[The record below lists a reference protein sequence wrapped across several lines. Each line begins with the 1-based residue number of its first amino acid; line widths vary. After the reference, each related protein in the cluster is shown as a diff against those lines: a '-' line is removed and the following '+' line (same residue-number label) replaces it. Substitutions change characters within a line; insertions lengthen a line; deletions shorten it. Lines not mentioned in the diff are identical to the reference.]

1 MVRASLFIILWLA
14 FVAGA
19 QKDAGRGL
27 KAKKFDWWERGN
39 FYQIYPRSFKD
50 SDGDGIGDLK
60 GITDTIDYLKTIGI
74 DGVWLSPIF
83 KSPMNDFGYDIS
95 DFYTIQAE
103 YGTMEDFEELAAK
116 CRSIGLKLILDFV
129 PNHSS
134 DEHEFFQQSE
144 AGVEPYKDYYIWHS
158 GILDANGTRVPPSN
172 WISVFRGSAWQWSEK
187 RQQYYLHQ
195 FQKKQPDLNY
205 RNPAVVEEM
214 KNVMRFWLNKGIA
227 GFRIDALPYLFESDE
242 IDGRYRDEPASGL
255 VRNDPDN
262 PAYLEHTETKD
273 QPETYDMVHQWR
285 QVVDEYTVRD
295 NFTRIILTEAY
306 TSLANTTRFYG
317 TRAAPGAQIPFNF
330 QLISYLTKQSTG
342 QDFAELVESWLNAM
356 PRGSIANWVLGNHDN
371 SRIASRLGVARAD
384 LYNIALQTLPGIAV
398 TYYGEEIA
406 MVDQWISWPDTIDPA
421 ACNTDEATYTLYS
434 RDPVRTPF
442 QWNNGTNAGFSNATK
457 TWLPVADGYKELN
470 VEQQLLDPRSHLKT
484 FIQLTH
490 YRKRRLLAEGD
501 FELHVV
507 DRELVLYRRKVAR
520 VGEAVI
526 ALNFGDQPVQG
537 LPLRKVFSGVRRGK
551 MEVVASSLQVPV
563 TAGATVD
570 PEQFALPANSG
581 IVLQR
586 IVGPNPIV
594 A

>member
-19 QKDAGRGL
+19 HKDAGRGL

-95 DFYTIQAE
+95 DFYSIQEE

-406 MVDQWISWPDTIDPA
+406 MVDQWISWADTIDPA

-470 VEQQLLDPRSHLKT
+470 VEQQLLAPRSHLKT

-507 DRELVLYRRKVAR
+507 DRELMLYRRRVAR

-537 LPLRKVFSGVRRGK
+537 LPLRKVFSGIRRGK

-586 IVGPNPIV
+586 IVGPNLIV